1 MLLSATSLDGN
12 NGLFPIGFAVVENE
26 SKQTW
31 LWFLDNLGETIGTEL
46 EPLAFISDME
56 KGLGEAIRE
65 VYPEAEH
72 RICIR
77 HLWKNIKKNFHC
89 KDGHKIQ
96 GLVWAAANAYTCTE
110 YNNKLCE
117 LSVLNQTIHAYLI
130 SLPYKWSRSQFMVG
144 IYHSTN
150 TNNFAE
156 SFNAWIVEART
167 KPVVDLIG
175 LIHGKHMEQ
184 RSARKMTSLTWHRE
198 LVPHAEE
205 YIREITTRKEQL
217 LVRQSSLYMAEVE
230 SLHSR
235 HIVDVESNDCTCNVW
250 QLTGLTCI
258 HAIAFIGMK
267 EHPLWHTYVNDY
279 YYVYR

>member
-1 MLLSATSLDGN
+1 
-12 NGLFPIGFAVVENE
+12 
-26 SKQTW
+26 
-31 LWFLDNLGETIGTEL
+31 
-46 EPLAFISDME
+46 
-56 KGLGEAIRE
+56 
-65 VYPEAEH
+65 
-72 RICIR
+72 
-77 HLWKNIKKNFHC
+77 
-89 KDGHKIQ
+89 
-96 GLVWAAANAYTCTE
+96 
-110 YNNKLCE
+110 
-117 LSVLNQTIHAYLI
+117 
-130 SLPYKWSRSQFMVG
+130 MVG

-156 SFNAWIVEART
+156 SFNAWIGEART
-167 KPVVDLIG
+167 KPVVDLID
-175 LIHGKHMEQ
+175 LILGKLMEQ

-235 HIVDVESNDCTCNVW
+235 HIVDVENKDCTCNVW
-250 QLTGLTCI
+250 QLTGLPCI

-279 YYVYR
+279 YYVYRYRMAYEGAIATLPGKDQWQVVNDVVELGVPNTSRPRGRPKRKRLPNFLEKG